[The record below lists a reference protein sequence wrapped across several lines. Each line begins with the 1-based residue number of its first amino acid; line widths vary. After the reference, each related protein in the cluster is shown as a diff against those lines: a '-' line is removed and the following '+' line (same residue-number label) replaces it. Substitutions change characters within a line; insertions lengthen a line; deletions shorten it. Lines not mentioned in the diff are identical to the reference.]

1 VHDEVGTQAL
11 DAYERDL
18 RLTPVWLETAA
29 ALARL
34 REVAGSTWRRSPRD
48 LVVLEH
54 LVAEDR

>member
-1 VHDEVGTQAL
+1 VGIQTL
-11 DAYERDL
+11 DDYERDL
-18 RLTPVWLETAA
+18 RLTPVWLETAT

-34 REVAGSTWRRSPRD
+34 REVAGSTWRRSSRD